1 MNCNT
6 QSQTRALPRPL
17 GGCTPSSS
25 ARLRSLRP
33 RLKEGVAG
41 NPGNLSEV
49 TPHPYTPS
57 VHPRLFL
64 LLFGFWKGI
73 HLQAAHPGGACFLK
87 P

>member
-1 MNCNT
+1 K
-6 QSQTRALPRPL
+6 SQTRAPPRPL

-25 ARLRSLRP
+25 
-33 RLKEGVAG
+33 EGVAG